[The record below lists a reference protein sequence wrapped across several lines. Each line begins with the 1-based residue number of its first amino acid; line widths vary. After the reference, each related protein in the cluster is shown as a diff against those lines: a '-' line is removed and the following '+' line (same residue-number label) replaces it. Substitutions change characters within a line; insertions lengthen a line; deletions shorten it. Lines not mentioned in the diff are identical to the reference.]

1 MLITKSQPERR
12 RINQQLRNNPTP
24 AEKRLWQF
32 LRNDQLGVRF
42 RRQLSIGRYIV
53 DFYAHASRLVIEVDG
68 SIHDQATQAAYD
80 AIRDDFMKNYG
91 VQVLRISNNDV
102 MNNIA
107 DVLSVIRGRVAD
119 SKSPLAQAR
128 GAGESH
134 S

>member
-1 MLITKSQPERR
+1 MLITKYQPERR

-24 AEKRLWQF
+24 AEKRLWQY
-32 LRNDQLGVRF
+32 LRNDQLGMRF

-68 SIHDQATQAAYD
+68 DIHNQSDQAAYD
-80 AIRDDFMKNYG
+80 AIRDDFMKRYG
-91 VQVLRISNNDV
+91 VQVMRVSNNNV
-102 MNNIA
+102 MNNITA
-107 DVLSVIRGRVAD
+107 VISEIKYRISD

-134 S
+134 T